1 MAPVSDLPDRVIEET
16 FMGGLFPWIK
26 AKVEFCRPT
35 GLAEMMLLAQL
46 TENREKIRNEASLK
60 GHNGGKYPFYPS
72 SISKPNNSVSDKG
85 NTTFPMRTITLK
97 SNPIGETKKEGTSKR
112 LSEAEF
118 QARKEKGLCFRCN
131 EKYSHDHKCKN
142 KEQRELRMY
151 VMKSEDEKFEII
163 EEANYEEK
171 ELKMTSIAEEDQVVI
186 ELSINSVVGLSNPGS
201 GAAIKGKGICESVE
215 IILNGWK
222 VIVDLLPLELGGV
235 DVVLGMQWLYSL
247 GNTEVDW
254 RNLTMIFLHQG
265 KKILIKGDPSL
276 TKARVSLKNMMKSWE
291 ESDQGF
297 LIEFR
302 SMEGEK
308 KLPPQRDIEHHIHLK
323 QGTNPVNVRPYQYAH
338 QQKIEMEKRVEEM
351 LKSGIICP
359 SNSPYSSPV
368 LLVRKKDESWR
379 FCVDYRALNNVTI
392 PDKFPIPVIEE
403 LFDELNGATWFSK
416 IDLKAGYHQIRMSS
430 KDIEKTAFRTH
441 EGHYEFMVMPFG
453 LTNAPSTFQSLMNSI
468 FKSYLRK
475 FVLVFFDDIL
485 IYSKDVESHLQ
496 HLGLA
501 LQVLRKN
508 ELYANQK
515 KCSFAKTKVD
525 YLGHIISGKG
535 VEVDP
540 EKIRAIKEWPTPKNV
555 REVRGFLGL
564 TGYYRKFVQ
573 HYSSIAA
580 PLTQLLKLG
589 GFKWNKDAEEAFL
602 KLQNAMMTLPI
613 LALPDFNAIFEVET
627 DASGYGVGAVLM
639 QSKRPIAYFSH
650 TLAIRDRAKPVYERE
665 LMAPQYQKWIAKLL
679 GYSFEVVYKPGLEN
693 KAADALSRTPPT
705 VQLYSLIAPTLIDL
719 TRIKEEVEKDEQL
732 QKIVAELKEED
743 ESKGNKFSIQQG
755 MLKYK
760 DRLVISKTSTLL
772 PTILHTYHDSIFGGH
787 SGFLR
792 TYKRLAGE
800 LYWEG
805 MKQDV
810 KRYWSPSNGFE
821 TNFVVVD
828 RFSKYGHFLMMKHPY
843 TVKSVADLFTKEIVR
858 LHGYPK
864 SIVSDRDKIFLSH
877 FWKELFKMAGTKL
890 HRSTAYHPQ
899 SDGQTEV
906 VNRGIETYLRCFCGE
921 RPKQWVKWLHW
932 AEYWYNTTFQRSLE
946 ITPFQA
952 VYGRLPP
959 PLAYFG
965 DWDTPSTALDE
976 QLKER
981 DITLEALKE
990 HLKFAQE
997 KMKRS
1002 AYQKR
1007 RDVEYEVGDMVF
1019 LKIRPYRQ
1027 VSLRKRR
1034 NEKLA
1039 PKFFGPYKIIE
1050 KIGPVA
1056 YKLELPASSSIHPVF
1071 HVSQLKKLKGE
1082 HQVEVAER
1090 PYVTENHE
1098 WQEIPEEICGYQ
1110 KNKVAGWDVL
1120 VKWKGLS
1127 RKETTWEDYDEIQ
1140 QRYPELHLEDK

>member
-1 MAPVSDLPDRVIEET
+1 
-16 FMGGLFPWIK
+16 
-26 AKVEFCRPT
+26 
-35 GLAEMMLLAQL
+35 
-46 TENREKIRNEASLK
+46 
-60 GHNGGKYPFYPS
+60 
-72 SISKPNNSVSDKG
+72 
-85 NTTFPMRTITLK
+85 
-97 SNPIGETKKEGTSKR
+97 
-112 LSEAEF
+112 
-118 QARKEKGLCFRCN
+118 
-131 EKYSHDHKCKN
+131 
-142 KEQRELRMY
+142 
-151 VMKSEDEKFEII
+151 
-163 EEANYEEK
+163 
-171 ELKMTSIAEEDQVVI
+171 
-186 ELSINSVVGLSNPGS
+186 
-201 GAAIKGKGICESVE
+201 
-215 IILNGWK
+215 
-222 VIVDLLPLELGGV
+222 
-235 DVVLGMQWLYSL
+235 
-247 GNTEVDW
+247 
-254 RNLTMIFLHQG
+254 
-265 KKILIKGDPSL
+265 
-276 TKARVSLKNMMKSWE
+276 
-291 ESDQGF
+291 
-297 LIEFR
+297 
-302 SMEGEK
+302 
-308 KLPPQRDIEHHIHLK
+308 
-323 QGTNPVNVRPYQYAH
+323 
-338 QQKIEMEKRVEEM
+338 M
-351 LKSGIICP
+351 LKSGIIRP

-368 LLVRKKDESWR
+368 LLVRKKDGSWR

-416 IDLKAGYHQIRMSS
+416 IDLKAGYHQIRMNS
-430 KDIEKTAFRTH
+430 KDIEKIAFRTH
-441 EGHYEFMVMPFG
+441 EGHYEFM
-453 LTNAPSTFQSLMNSI
+453 
-468 FKSYLRK
+468 
-475 FVLVFFDDIL
+475 
-485 IYSKDVESHLQ
+485 
-496 HLGLA
+496 
-501 LQVLRKN
+501 
-508 ELYANQK
+508 
-515 KCSFAKTKVD
+515 CSFAKTKVD

-555 REVRGFLGL
+555 REVQGFLGL

-573 HYSSIAA
+573 HYGSIAA

-602 KLQNAMMTLPI
+602 KLQNAMMTLPV
-613 LALPDFNAIFEVET
+613 LAVPDFNAIFEVGT

-650 TLAIRDRAKPVYERE
+650 SLAIRDRAKPVYERE
-665 LMAPQYQKWIAKLL
+665 LMAVVLAVQRWKPYLLGRKFLVKTDQRSLKFLLEQRIIQPQYQKWIAKLL

-705 VQLYSLIAPTLIDL
+705 VHLYSLTAPTLIDL

-732 QKIVAELKEED
+732 QKIVAELKEEN

-772 PTILHTYHDSIFGGH
+772 PTILHTNHDLVFGGH

-805 MKQDV
+805 IKQDV
-810 KRYWSPSNGFE
+810 KRYCEQCLICQKNKSLALSPARLLLPLEVPNSVWSDISMDFIEGLPKSNGFE

-843 TVKSVADLFTKEIVR
+843 TAKSVADLFTKEIVR

-921 RPKQWVKWLHW
+921 RPKEWVKWLHW
-932 AEYWYNTTFQRSLE
+932 AEYWYNTTFQRSLG

-959 PLAYFG
+959 PLVYFG
-965 DWDTPSTALDE
+965 DRDTPSTALDE

-981 DITLEALKE
+981 DVTLGALKE

-1002 AYQKR
+1002 ADQKR
-1007 RDVEYEVGDMVF
+1007 RDVEY
-1019 LKIRPYRQ
+1019 
-1027 VSLRKRR
+1027 
-1034 NEKLA
+1034 
-1039 PKFFGPYKIIE
+1039 
-1050 KIGPVA
+1050 
-1056 YKLELPASSSIHPVF
+1056 
-1071 HVSQLKKLKGE
+1071 
-1082 HQVEVAER
+1082 
-1090 PYVTENHE
+1090 
-1098 WQEIPEEICGYQ
+1098 EIPEEICGYQ

-1120 VKWKGLS
+1120 VKWKGLP

-1140 QRYPELHLEDK
+1140 QRYPELHLEDTVNLEKGCNDRSPISQTYSRRKKGN